1 MSSVRV
7 DATPGTQRVTAARSP
22 RIDNEIEIDRSPD
35 EVWALLADLAAVTR
49 WVPGVTSARMED
61 MRRICTMEDGSEI
74 HEEISGFSDEGRRY
88 SYDQVVH
95 PLGFARSEG
104 TLAVQPNGAGASRVV
119 WNAEIEF
126 ADAAQEA
133 QLLDMLRQG
142 YAGALQRLKEV
153 AEH

>member
-1 MSSVRV
+1 M
-7 DATPGTQRVTAARSP
+7 P
-22 RIDNEIEIDRSPD
+22 RIDNEIAIDRSPD

-49 WVPGVTSARMED
+49 WVPGVASARMKD

-74 HEEISGFSDEGRRY
+74 HEEIAGFSDDERRY

-104 TLAVQPNGAGASRVV
+104 TLAVEPNGGGSRVV

-126 ADAAQEA
+126 ADPAQEA
-133 QLLDMLRQG
+133 QMLDMLRQG
-142 YAGALQRLKEV
+142 YAGALQRLKAI
-153 AEH
+153 AES

>member
-1 MSSVRV
+1 M
-7 DATPGTQRVTAARSP
+7 P
-22 RIDNEIEIDRSPD
+22 RIDNEIAIDRTPQ
-35 EVWALLADLAAVTR
+35 EVWAILGDLAAVTR
-49 WVPGVTSARMED
+49 WVPGVASARMED

-88 SYDQVVH
+88 SYYQVVH

-104 TLAVQPNGAGASRVV
+104 TLAVEPNGGASRVV

-126 ADAAQEA
+126 ADPAQEA
-133 QLLDMLRQG
+133 QMLDMLRQG